1 MGSYALYSK
10 MRREAALGCAAKTY
24 VAWRAAASERN
35 GEVCDGRQLLQRK
48 NCQLLAII
56 SDISK
61 LNLVIDALL
70 LLCIAAI
77 AGIRLLM
84 KYVLV
89 PEYQRWEIYNR
100 NVELFFWGLGR
111 HDWGA
116 IHFVIALVFL
126 ALLILD
132 VVLHWGMIVG
142 IYRKLIPSRLMRCII
157 AVILI
162 SLTILL
168 LIFPYFA
175 KPEIQERGR
184 GRGYRYGRIEGK
196 EEVREK

>member
-1 MGSYALYSK
+1 MTK
-10 MRREAALGCAAKTY
+10 
-24 VAWRAAASERN
+24 
-35 GEVCDGRQLLQRK
+35 
-48 NCQLLAII
+48 
-56 SDISK
+56 SK

-77 AGIRLLM
+77 AGIGLLM

-89 PEYQRWEIYNR
+89 PGYQRWEIYNR

-116 IHFVIALVFL
+116 IHFVIACVFL
-126 ALLILD
+126 ALLILHIA
-132 VVLHWGMIVG
+132 LHWGMIIA
-142 IYRKLIPSRLMRCII
+142 IYRKLIPSRLVRCII

-168 LIFPYFA
+168 FVFPYFV

-184 GRGYRYGRIEGK
+184 GRGYGHQRIEDK
-196 EEVREK
+196 KEVREK